1 MNYNSYMQSID
12 PRKPHKFFFE
22 TLSNQARWD
31 IIHLL
36 QKNPHRVTDIAD
48 KLGLEQSLVSHH
60 LKRLETCGFV
70 KMEANGT
77 ERIYSLN
84 KETIG
89 DLLKLINNHVNQ
101 FCKKFCCK

>member
-1 MNYNSYMQSID
+1 MKNID
-12 PRKPHKFFFE
+12 FSKPHKFFFE
-22 TLSNQARWD
+22 TLGNESRWN

-36 QKNPHRVTDIAD
+36 QKKPYKVTDIASII
-48 KLGLEQSLVSHH
+48 GIEQSLASHH

-70 KMEANGT
+70 KMKINGT

-89 DLLKLINNHVNQ
+89 NLLKLIGKHVNQ
-101 FCKKFCCK
+101 FCEKVCCKQ